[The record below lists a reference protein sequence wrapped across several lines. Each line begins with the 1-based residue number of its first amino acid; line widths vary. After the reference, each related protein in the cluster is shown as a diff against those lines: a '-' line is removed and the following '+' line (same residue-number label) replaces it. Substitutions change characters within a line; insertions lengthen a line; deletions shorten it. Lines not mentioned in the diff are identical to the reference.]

1 MLKKPVASK
10 MSEIEEQAALSNS
23 TARLY
28 WHVFQKGFQA
38 GAVVGAGVVVPVLAF
53 RRRQRRMQAANAAFL
68 PTALHTVGK
77 SAAYGAIGTCAQLKL
92 LAGYHARRSVHRIA
106 DGRTKL

>member
-1 MLKKPVASK
+1 MPES
-10 MSEIEEQAALSNS
+10 EEQAALSNS

-38 GAVVGAGVVVPVLAF
+38 GAIVGGGIVVPALAF

-68 PTALHTVGK
+68 PTALRTVGK
-77 SAAYGAIGTCAQLKL
+77 SAAYGAIGTCAQLRL
-92 LAGYHARRSVHRIA
+92 LAGHHARRRLYPIA
-106 DGRTKL
+106 DCRIVL

>member
-1 MLKKPVASK
+1 
-10 MSEIEEQAALSNS
+10 MSDSEEQAALSNS

-38 GAVVGAGVVVPVLAF
+38 GAIVGAGVVVPALAL

-68 PTALHTVGK
+68 PTALRTVGK
-77 SAAYGAIGTCAQLKL
+77 SAAFGAIGTCAQRRLP
-92 LAGYHARRSVHRIA
+92 AEHNARTSLHPIA
-106 DGRTKL
+106 HG